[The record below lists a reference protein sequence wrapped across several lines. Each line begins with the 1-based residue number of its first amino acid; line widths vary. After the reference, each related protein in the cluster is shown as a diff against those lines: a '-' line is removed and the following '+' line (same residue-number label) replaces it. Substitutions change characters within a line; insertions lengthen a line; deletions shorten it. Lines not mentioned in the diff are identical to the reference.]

1 MIEDLKNEQAH
12 LKRMQQEKSHQL
24 LRCNQAIEKHKKISQ
39 EKLRAAQQAQS
50 VVEDLQDALDQDA
63 IEEGRLDSLKLT
75 LSEAEA
81 DKVTYEDSYGE
92 CVNARDALRD
102 TLSSINSRLKRF
114 EEAIREAEAKSLKA
128 EHKFNQRSGERR
140 AALQEKNNALE
151 ALDKA
156 KRNKEESLRERHD
169 QLERVEE
176 FTVQASAVS
185 VRVAVEQ
192 GESEE
197 SLNRKY
203 QKLENDL
210 QSAERR

>member
-1 MIEDLKNEQAH
+1 
-12 LKRMQQEKSHQL
+12 MQQEKNHQL
-24 LRCNQAIEKHKKISQ
+24 LRCNQAIEKHKRVSQ

-63 IEEGRLDSLKLT
+63 IEEGRLDTLKLT

-81 DKVTYEDSYGE
+81 DKSTYENSYEE
-92 CVNARDALRD
+92 CVNAKDALGE
-102 TLSSINSRLKRF
+102 TYSKIISRLKRI
-114 EEAIREAEAKSLKA
+114 EQVIKEAEAKSLKA

-151 ALDKA
+151 ALDKG
-156 KRNKEESLRERHD
+156 KRNKEESLKERHD
-169 QLERVEE
+169 QLEMVEE
-176 FTVQASAVS
+176 FIVQASAVS
-185 VRVAVEQ
+185 DRVVVEE

-210 QSAERR
+210 KNAERR

>member
-1 MIEDLKNEQAH
+1 
-12 LKRMQQEKSHQL
+12 MQQEKSHQL

-81 DKVTYEDSYGE
+81 DKSTYEDSYGE
-92 CVNARDALRD
+92 CVNAKDALREAM
-102 TLSSINSRLKRF
+102 SSITSRIKQA
-114 EEAIREAEAKSLKA
+114 EEAIREAEAKSMKA

-140 AALQEKNNALE
+140 AALQEKNIALE

-185 VRVAVEQ
+185 VRVAVEA

-210 QSAERR
+210 KNAERR